1 MRDDG
6 DDGEILQIRF
16 IKIVM
21 KMDITVTYYNEV
33 KKRGQ
38 QWWMNVNNDYWLI
51 VVKNGS

>member
-1 MRDDG
+1 MVQKCTTGCHLLEATRDDG

-33 KKRGQ
+33 KNG
-38 QWWMNVNNDYWLI
+38 VNN
-51 VVKNGS
+51 GE

>member
-33 KKRGQ
+33 KNG
-38 QWWMNVNNDYWLI
+38 VNNGERMLI
-51 VVKNGS
+51 MITG

>member
-21 KMDITVTYYNEV
+21 KIDITVTYYNEV
-33 KKRGQ
+33 KNG
-38 QWWMNVNNDYWLI
+38 VNN
-51 VVKNGS
+51 GE

>member
-33 KKRGQ
+33 KNG
-38 QWWMNVNNDYWLI
+38 VNNVERMLI
-51 VVKNGS
+51 MITG